1 MRYLGKVKQNDL
13 PMNCNNT
20 LNYTESISDK
30 NLFAD
35 IKATFAEE
43 SEKQRPSASVL
54 QFIKAYAA
62 AFETVNT
69 GLIGRINL
77 MNN

>member
-1 MRYLGKVKQNDL
+1 
-13 PMNCNNT
+13 MNCNNT
-20 LNYTESISDK
+20 LNYTESISDQ
-30 NLFAD
+30 NLLAD

-43 SEKQRPSASVL
+43 SEKQSPSASVL

-69 GLIGRINL
+69 GLIGRVDL